1 VQECMVGGC
10 SLSTPC
16 CSASGLDRSVPGI
29 SDAFSDE
36 LLTAPPEDPAAL
48 AAAIDRAW
56 RDDEL
61 RQRTAATGY
70 RYARRLGGTPDRIQW
85 IIDEVAR
92 HFLPQVKT
100 EDTAKFQTSPTAM
113 PASAD
118 SHHE

>member
-1 VQECMVGGC
+1 MVGGC

>member
-1 VQECMVGGC
+1 MLFGKWIG
-10 SLSTPC
+10 SI
-16 CSASGLDRSVPGI
+16 VPGI

-36 LLTAPPEDPAAL
+36 LLTVPPEDPAAL

-61 RQRTAATGY
+61 RERTAATGY
-70 RYARRLGGTPDRIQW
+70 RYARRLGGTPDRIL
-85 IIDEVAR
+85 DEVAR

-100 EDTAKFQTSPTAM
+100 EDTAKFQTSPTAT